1 MAWSKL
7 FLPLTL
13 PGTAEQLNPA
23 AAPLAPPLSN
33 VHRLPS
39 HTALAASVGAGAGS
53 PSLSASS
60 VTASAGSDDDK
71 GVRKKSPW
79 KSDSKKKKSGEKKQR
94 TVPALLDTIFS
105 SSKRRQSN
113 VAPPAAPLT
122 VTRTARAAPSS
133 AALARGVAILQSI
146 FPSWEPETLQVV
158 LEANEFIMEEAISAI
173 LGMEAVEKASGS
185 ATDEDTEAPGY
196 SVKNPLPEDFLR
208 VRTVVLCIALFGYGD
223 CVTHCVAFLV
233 ASG

>member
-1 MAWSKL
+1 M
-7 FLPLTL
+7 
-13 PGTAEQLNPA
+13 EQALSSSHSFRHRPSSSIRLR
-23 AAPLAPPLSN
+23 PAPPPSN

-39 HTALAASVGAGAGS
+39 HAALAAASVGAGAGS

-71 GVRKKSPW
+71 GMRKKSPW
-79 KSDSKKKKSGEKKQR
+79 KSDSSSKKKKSGEKKQR

-122 VTRTARAAPSS
+122 ATRTARAAPSS

-146 FPSWEPETLQVV
+146 FPFWEPETLQVV

-185 ATDEDTEAPGY
+185 ATDEDTEASGY
-196 SVKNPLPEDFLR
+196 SGKNPLPDDFLR
-208 VRTVVLCIALFGYGD
+208 VRTVV
-223 CVTHCVAFLV
+223 
-233 ASG
+233 